1 LGIDGLPY
9 SGRMCAGSAC
19 RTRPTRSAIISRARW
34 RSAPPAS
41 QFVMMTAAWPLV
53 AVELGGAHDEPA
65 CRGSAARGP
74 RVRRRGPS
82 DRALGLDL
90 HVRILRHRDGGFD
103 QEVRAMGSLKIMV
116 SLLVLAVETVNA
128 KEGEWSAMVV
138 QHPLRLSPDECLI
151 SLFWSHVCP
160 RSAPIWRP
168 RSAADATFTSPR
180 GSGAR
185 SSPT

>member
-1 LGIDGLPY
+1 MRGIGLSNTSHPF
-9 SGRMCAGSAC
+9 SDHLAGAL
-19 RTRPTRSAIISRARW
+19 AE
-34 RSAPPAS
+34 APPAS

-103 QEVRAMGSLKIMV
+103 QEVRAMGSLKITV

-151 SLFWSHVCP
+151 SLFWSHDLFP
-160 RSAPIWRP
+160 L
-168 RSAADATFTSPR
+168 SPHLASEV
-180 GSGAR
+180 GC
-185 SSPT
+185 